1 VARIALLTHDT
12 TPPQTMYTPTQNMD
26 HRTYRHP
33 PTFGMLLLLAALPLA
48 VLFAATFPAA
58 TTGLFV
64 GVATGTA
71 LQR

>member
-1 VARIALLTHDT
+1 
-12 TPPQTMYTPTQNMD
+12 MYPPTQNID

-33 PTFGMLLLLAALPLA
+33 PSFGMILLFAALPLA
-48 VLFAATFPAA
+48 VMFAATFPAA
-58 TTGLFV
+58 TAGLFV

>member
-1 VARIALLTHDT
+1 
-12 TPPQTMYTPTQNMD
+12 MD

-33 PTFGMLLLLAALPLA
+33 PTFGMLLLLAVLPLA
-48 VLFAATFPAA
+48 VLFAATFPTA

-64 GVATGTA
+64 GVAAGTA